1 MSREILI
8 VTETEL
14 RAAMR
19 LDLALVD
26 AIDEAFR
33 ALAGGAVVMPPI
45 LSMAMPAVNGEVD
58 VKTAFVPGV
67 DGFAVKVSPGFFDN
81 PAKGLPSVNGM
92 MTLFSATTGIARAV
106 LLDNGYLTDVRTAAA
121 GAVSVRE
128 LSREDSEILA
138 VIGSGVQA
146 RLQAE
151 AICLV
156 RPIRKVLVWGREP
169 ERALACA
176 GEIRHV
182 TGVEAQ
188 ACASPDDAARRADI
202 IVTTTPSRDPV
213 LKRDWLSAGQH
224 VTAMGS
230 DAEHKNELEPA
241 ILIAADRFVADSRA
255 QSARLGELNHAIRA
269 GLAGDDFPVSELG
282 AILTG
287 EAVGRQKDDDLT
299 VCCLSGTGAQDTAIA
314 CHAVAIA
321 EKAGTGTVITA

>member
-1 MSREILI
+1 MPEIRIL
-8 VTETEL
+8 TEKEL
-14 RAAMR
+14 RKTVS
-19 LDLALVD
+19 LDLN
-26 AIDEAFR
+26 AIEVVADAFR
-33 ALAGGAVVMPPI
+33 ELANGDAVMPPI
-45 LSMAMPAVNGEVD
+45 LRMDLEENNGEVD
-58 VKTAFVPGV
+58 VKTAWLKNFP
-67 DGFAVKVSPGFFDN
+67 DFAIKVSPGFFDN